1 VGSATRPLDTGLIRS
16 TGASGLPWAAL
27 RHSRV
32 LAFVAMAIAYGLLAQ
47 SAYGLFGALSIGVT
61 FFPPAGLTLAA
72 FLLAPRRL
80 WVSIA
85 AGIVVG
91 ELAVDLAQGQAVWW
105 SLGWATANLVEPF
118 VGAWVIRRL
127 TPALSFSRRFVLAM
141 LVGGLLIG
149 PAIGAAIGAAVL
161 ARTGDL
167 TWVDSFPDIWVGD
180 GLGVLVVAPLVLVL
194 ARPDDFV
201 YRRTRD
207 IDAVVVTAVT
217 ALVAFVLVLIDEL
230 PLGYAAIVLLAIP
243 AARYSAREVAL
254 AGVVVASVLTAATA
268 RGRGP
273 WAALADG
280 DPHAEL
286 VQQQAFLLVAL
297 GSAWLLKLEVVE
309 RVKAVADAL
318 DRSERY
324 ELEHDV
330 AMTLQLAILPRH
342 MPTLPD
348 TSIAARYLQ
357 ASESLEVGGDWYDVI
372 VDEERR
378 SVIVVIGDVAGHS
391 LSAAAEMGNLASAS
405 RALAYAGH
413 GPSELIDYLDVI
425 ASHAERPTMTTIAC
439 AQIDVDSR
447 RIRYSVAGHPP
458 PLVRSATGE
467 VTRLDGAGS
476 PPLAIGWGHPRAE
489 SVTTLAPG
497 DSVLFYTDGLIEQ
510 RHVPIDVRLH
520 ELERTFAATDCT
532 DVDAACDAFIS
543 RMLTASAREDDVA
556 LVCVSLC

>member
-1 VGSATRPLDTGLIRS
+1 MLV
-16 TGASGLPWAAL
+16 
-27 RHSRV
+27 
-32 LAFVAMAIAYGLLAQ
+32 FVAMAVAYGLLAQ

-72 FLLAPRRL
+72 FLLAPKRL
-80 WVSIA
+80 WLSIA

-91 ELAVDLAQGQAVWW
+91 ELVVDLAQGQALGW

-118 VGAWVIRRL
+118 VGAWVVRRL
-127 TPALSFSRRFVLAM
+127 APALSFSRRFVLAV
-141 LVGGLLIG
+141 LVGGLLVG
-149 PAIGAAIGAAVL
+149 PALGAAIGAAVL
-161 ARTGDL
+161 ARTSDL
-167 TWVDSFPDIWVGD
+167 TWIDSFPDIWVGD
-180 GLGVLVVAPLVLVL
+180 GLGVLVVAPVVLVL
-194 ARPDDFV
+194 ARPDDFIF
-201 YRRTRD
+201 RRTRD
-207 IDAVVVTAVT
+207 IDAVVVTVVT
-217 ALVAFVLVLIDEL
+217 ALVAFVLVAADEL
-230 PLGYAAIVLLAIP
+230 PLGYAAIVLLAVP

-254 AGVVVASVLTAATA
+254 AGAVVASVLTAATA

-273 WAALADG
+273 WAALAAG

-318 DRSERY
+318 DRTERY

-342 MPTLPD
+342 LPTLPG
-348 TSIAARYLQ
+348 TSIAARYLP

-372 VDEERR
+372 VDEDRR
-378 SVIVVIGDVAGHS
+378 AVIVVIGDVAGHS

-425 ASHAERPTMTTIAC
+425 ASHAEQPTMTTMAC
-439 AQIDVDSR
+439 ARIDVDTR
-447 RIRYSVAGHPP
+447 RIHYSVAGHPP
-458 PLVRSATGE
+458 PLVRSATGQ

-476 PPLAIGWGHPRAE
+476 PPLAIRWEHPRVDA
-489 SVTTLAPG
+489 VATLAPG
-497 DSVLFYTDGLIEQ
+497 SAVLFFTDGLIEQ
-510 RHVPIDVRLH
+510 RRAPIDGRLE
-520 ELERTFAATDCT
+520 ELERALSAIDCT
-532 DVDAACDAFIS
+532 DADAACDAFTS
-543 RMLTASAREDDVA
+543 RMLRTSAHEDDVA
-556 LVCVSLC
+556 LVCVTIA